1 MKALWV
7 FTIAAAIVFAMHHHH
22 LPAAKIQDRMVT
34 DGDRRFCAVYY
45 AWRETQ
51 AVGGIPAVDR
61 LCFDAQEMMP

>member
-1 MKALWV
+1 MRTLQLILGMFVIGVAFSVLSR
-7 FTIAAAIVFAMHHHH
+7 
-22 LPAAKIQDRMVT
+22 PAKIQDRMVT

-51 AVGGIPAVDR
+51 AGGVPAIDR